1 MKSIVSPGEQTRL
14 NRGSF
19 LPGQVAFEQ
28 KVESAESNKFP
39 LNKFI
44 TKNNVLSRKNLHSA
58 VTRVQNMAV

>member
-1 MKSIVSPGEQTRL
+1 
-14 NRGSF
+14 